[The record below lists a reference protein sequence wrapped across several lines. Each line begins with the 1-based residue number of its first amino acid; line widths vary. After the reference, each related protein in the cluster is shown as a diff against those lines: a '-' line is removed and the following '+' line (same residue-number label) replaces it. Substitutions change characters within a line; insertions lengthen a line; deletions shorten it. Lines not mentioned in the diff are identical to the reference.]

1 VDLVWLEDIIAAHL
15 PDLFPGMEILQSH
28 PFHVTRDADIA
39 IKELEAEDLL
49 ETIEEGVRHRRF
61 GSVVRLIVTRD
72 MPTPI
77 LEILMKNLEVETAD
91 VYGVPQPL
99 SLKRLDALYALS
111 RPDLKDPPFVSAV
124 PAALAGSQEEDIF
137 ALVRQGDILLHHPFD
152 SFQPVV
158 EFLKVAAR
166 DPSVLAI
173 KMCLYRVGRN
183 SPIVEAL
190 LEAVEEH
197 KQVAVLVE
205 LKARFDEES
214 NIEWART
221 LESAG
226 AHVVYGL
233 IGLKIHCKVALV
245 VRREHDRIAR
255 YVHISTGNYNAV
267 TAHLYRDIGILTVD
281 EEVATDASD
290 LLNYLTGYSHKT
302 DYRRLLVAPVN
313 LRAQLEGFIER
324 EIQHAKEGRPA
335 HLIFKMNALVDQRI
349 IRALYQASQA
359 GVKVQLLVRG
369 ICCLRPGVP
378 GISENVEVISV
389 VGKFLEHSRG
399 YYFRNGGEEQVYIG
413 SSDLMP
419 RNIDHR
425 VEVLMPIRDP
435 KLIRHVC
442 DDVLAVYLADNVK
455 ARRMLSNGS
464 YQRGNGESRKRVVA
478 QDLLVQLRRDSSDQ
492 RRHAQTKSRPRVS

>member
-1 VDLVWLEDIIAAHL
+1 MSDRE
-15 PDLFPGMEILQSH
+15 
-28 PFHVTRDADIA
+28 
-39 IKELEAEDLL
+39 
-49 ETIEEGVRHRRF
+49 
-61 GSVVRLIVTRD
+61 VVR
-72 MPTPI
+72 MPVPI

-91 VYGVPQPL
+91 VYRVPQPL
-99 SLKRLDALYALS
+99 SLKRPDALYALS
-111 RPDLKDPPFVSAV
+111 RPDLKDPPFVPAA

-267 TAHLYRDIGILTVD
+267 TAHLYTDIGILTVD
-281 EEVATDASD
+281 EEVATDGQRPPQLFNRLFAQDRLPPSTGGAGESSGSTGGLYRAGNPARQRGPPGTLD
-290 LLNYLTGYSHKT
+290 FQDESAGRSENYPRSL
-302 DYRRLLVAPVN
+302 
-313 LRAQLEGFIER
+313 
-324 EIQHAKEGRPA
+324 
-335 HLIFKMNALVDQRI
+335 
-349 IRALYQASQA
+349 
-359 GVKVQLLVRG
+359 
-369 ICCLRPGVP
+369 P
-378 GISENVEVISV
+378 GIPGRRKGATSCARN
-389 VGKFLEHSRG
+389 LLPAARG
-399 YYFRNGGEEQVYIG
+399 
-413 SSDLMP
+413 
-419 RNIDHR
+419 
-425 VEVLMPIRDP
+425 
-435 KLIRHVC
+435 
-442 DDVLAVYLADNVK
+442 AW
-455 ARRMLSNGS
+455 
-464 YQRGNGESRKRVVA
+464 
-478 QDLLVQLRRDSSDQ
+478 DQ
-492 RRHAQTKSRPRVS
+492 